1 MGLFSFR
8 KKEVESVTPKRGSR
22 ARAPRTAAAG
32 EYSAHPQV
40 DPLLPEKQRARRRLV
55 GALALVLAAV
65 IVLPMVLDS
74 KPKPATGDIAI
85 EIPNQ
90 NQAMPPVTVAPA
102 QQSLDKGESVVP
114 DTAKSGSPANPPA
127 ATPSDKAD
135 RAAPSAAPRTVA
147 PVVTDKPAPAQAEPQ
162 ASKPA
167 PAATTTTPAADK
179 AGHFVIRIGAF
190 ADHQRAMN
198 WLSKLKA
205 AKVPSYVEQR
215 KINGRTLFLLRAGPF
230 KDKASAEDAAR
241 QVRRIGL
248 QAQIAEVS

>member
-22 ARAPRTAAAG
+22 ARTPRTAAAG

-90 NQAMPPVTVAPA
+90 NQAMPPVTVPA
-102 QQSLDKGESVVP
+102 TQQSLDKGESVVP
-114 DTAKSGSPANPPA
+114 DAAKSGTPANPPA
-127 ATPSDKAD
+127 DAPADKTNKT
-135 RAAPSAAPRTVA
+135 APSAAPRAVA

-162 ASKPA
+162 TSKPA
-167 PAATTTTPAADK
+167 PATTATTDK

-230 KDKASAEDAAR
+230 KDKAGAEDAAR

>member
-8 KKEVESVTPKRGSR
+8 KKEVESVTPKRASR
-22 ARAPRTAAAG
+22 ARAPRTAAAN

-85 EIPNQ
+85 EIPSQ
-90 NQAMPPVTVAPA
+90 NQTMPPVKIAAT
-102 QQSLDKGESVVP
+102 QQSLGQGESVVP
-114 DTAKSGSPANPPA
+114 DAAKSAAPANPPA
-127 ATPSDKAD
+127 DAPADKTNK
-135 RAAPSAAPRTVA
+135 AAPSAAPRAVA
-147 PVVTDKPAPAQAEPQ
+147 PAVTAKPAQAEPQ

-167 PAATTTTPAADK
+167 PATTAAAADK

-190 ADHQRAMN
+190 ADRQRAMN
-198 WLSKLKA
+198 WLTKLKA

-215 KINGRTLFLLRAGPF
+215 RINGRTLFLLRAGPF